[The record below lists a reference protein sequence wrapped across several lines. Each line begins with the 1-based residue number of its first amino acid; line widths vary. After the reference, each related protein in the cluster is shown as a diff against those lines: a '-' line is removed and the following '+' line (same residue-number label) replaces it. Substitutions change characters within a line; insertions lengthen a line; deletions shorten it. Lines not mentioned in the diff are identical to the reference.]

1 VSAVIKLVC
10 DSCGKDGPSAAAE
23 PVTAGDVLVRLIAQA
38 VGWTWV
44 TERGAG
50 QRHYCPDCSATVL
63 DMKGGAK

>member
-10 DSCGKDGPSAAAE
+10 DGCGKAGPSADDAE
-23 PVTAGDVLVRLIAQA
+23 PVTAGDVLARLIAQA

-44 TERGAG
+44 TEQRAG

-63 DMKGGAK
+63 EGGGK

>member
-10 DSCGKDGPSAAAE
+10 DGCGKAGPSADDAE
-23 PVTAGDVLVRLIAQA
+23 PVTAGDVLARLIAQA

-44 TERGAG
+44 TERRAG

-63 DMKGGAK
+63 EGGGK